1 MAELVGIFAASHGPL
16 IAREWETMPRAH
28 RDKLA
33 AAFDEIGHGLKAAR
47 PDLLV
52 VVSPDHWVNFFIN
65 NLPAVCIGIGDEHDG
80 PPEPFMKKV
89 YPHKVLKG
97 HAAFG
102 LHLLQTALDNDFE
115 PALSHRLRLDHG
127 SCIPLWRAGVPP
139 DLPLVPILVNDLEA
153 PMPSIRRCLAWGRLL
168 RRAVESYPEP
178 LRVAVLG
185 TGGLSHSIGE
195 ATMGW
200 IDEKFD
206 QACIKHFQ
214 NGEEQALDDFLTRAL
229 PQTGNGAHEMRDWVI
244 AHGAAGGTGFEL
256 IDYFP
261 SPETL
266 VGAGFASWKLPA
278 NRAGSLNQRSRQ

>member
-1 MAELVGIFAASHGPL
+1 MAELVGVFAASHGPI
-16 IAREWETMPRAH
+16 IARDWETMPRDH
-28 RDKLA
+28 RDKLE
-33 AAFDEIGHGLKAAR
+33 AAFGEIGRRLAICR
-47 PDLLV
+47 PDILV

-65 NLPAVCIGIGDEHDG
+65 NLPAVCIGIGEEHDG

-89 YPHKVLKG
+89 YPHPVLKG
-97 HAAFG
+97 HAGFG
-102 LHLLQTALDNDFE
+102 RHLLQTALDSDFE

-127 SCIPLWRAGVPP
+127 TCIPLWRAGVSPA
-139 DLPLVPILVNDLEA
+139 LPLVPILINDLEA

-195 ATMGW
+195 TTMGW

-206 QACIKHFQ
+206 HACIARLSD
-214 NGEEQALDDFLTRAL
+214 GDDAALDAFLTTEL
-229 PQTGNGAHEMRDWVI
+229 PRTGNGAHEMRDWVV
-244 AHGAAGGTGFEL
+244 AHAAAGSTGFEL

-261 SPETL
+261 SPATL
-266 VGAGFASWKLPA
+266 VGAGFAAWKLPA
-278 NRAGSLNQRSRQ
+278 V